1 MRPVWT
7 AEAVSLLHLYGIKQ
21 NQVAEKCGMTKQ
33 YLSQILSGAETPPG
47 GKDRVMSAIHQL
59 IIDKVAQEQSDKT
72 DIEQRS

>member
-21 NQVAEKCGMTKQ
+21 NAVAEKCGMTKQ
-33 YLSQILSGAETPPG
+33 YLSQILSGTETPPG

-59 IIDKVAQEQSDKT
+59 IIDKVAQEQSNISD
-72 DIEQRS
+72 D